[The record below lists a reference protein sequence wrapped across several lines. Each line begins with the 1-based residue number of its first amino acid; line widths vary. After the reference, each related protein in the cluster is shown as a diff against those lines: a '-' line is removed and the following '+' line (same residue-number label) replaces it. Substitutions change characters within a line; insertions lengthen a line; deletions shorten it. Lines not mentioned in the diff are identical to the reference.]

1 VQYFNKSLLK
11 CKNILPK
18 QKLLLKI
25 LTKKEGFLLTFR
37 IWGKCEVFDT
47 FLPSPN
53 IYKIFDEHSYLVAW
67 LIEGYFLT
75 EKNKEFLKDVIKRAI
90 ETFLKF
96 GAIRVE
102 WIGWINIAK
111 LKNSDIIHLETYNL
125 RDDIAPYLE
134 SLKKNNKNN
143 KYKLL
148 EYLASYTQIKESDD
162 AFFDW
167 LRFKI
172 YDFVKTNGKEAL
184 TLEYCKE
191 LAIIGYEIMGHKKG
205 ISTPLAK
212 AKAIYDW
219 VIENYNPKGINN
231 WNYIRKLTDEEL
243 EMTRRENILEI
254 NKRKAEKTKRKVYE
268 VIKKLKEQQEN
279 IGIKKVAKIANVSV
293 NTARKYIKQAK
304 EEGII

>member
-1 VQYFNKSLLK
+1 MYNYNKNKSY
-11 CKNILPK
+11 I
-18 QKLLLKI
+18 QKLLLDI
-25 LTKKEGFLLTFR
+25 INKKQGFLLSFR
-37 IWGKCEVFDT
+37 IWGQTEIFDT
-47 FLPSPN
+47 FLPAPT
-53 IYKIFDEHSYLVAW
+53 IYKVFDEHNYLVAW

-75 EKNKEFLKDVIKRAI
+75 KKNKEFLKDVIERAI
-90 ETFLKF
+90 ETFLKM
-96 GAIRVE
+96 GAFKVE
-102 WIGWINIAK
+102 WLGWINIAK
-111 LKNSDIIHLETYNL
+111 LKNSDIIHLNTYNL

-148 EYLASYTQIKESDD
+148 EYLASYTETKESDD

-172 YDFVKTNGKEAL
+172 YDFVKVNGKEAL

-212 AKAIYDW
+212 AKAIYNW
-219 VIENYNPKGINN
+219 VMENYNPKGVNN
-231 WNYIRKLTDEEL
+231 WNYVRKLNDEEL
-243 EMTRRENILEI
+243 KMTRKERALKN
-254 NKRKAEKTKRKVYE
+254 AEKLAQNTKEKVYKAIE
-268 VIKKLKEQQEN
+268 QLKEKGE
-279 IGIKKVAKIANVSV
+279 KVTILKVVELAKVSK
-293 NTARKYIKQAK
+293 NSASKYIKQAK